1 MHVISGMAAF
11 HYFAVV
17 LLWIFTGVEG
27 TTYGNPTENLRGSC
41 SMASTKSGQISDL
54 VERCQLVDN
63 IKRYIEA
70 NLVSNF
76 IGLKLKRDFA
86 ANLATL
92 LSSNFYG
99 SGSHVKYMAAN
110 NLPNYNTDL
119 LIGLREALEAYQLAP
134 EKDIEEE
141 FKSDAH
147 SFEHGFKKGR
157 HEKDDLT
164 KLMTITQIRSWLG
177 RLRSAR
183 KHFSSNLD
191 DFIKHWSTFLPIADD
206 IMADK
211 GDHYEPERLP
221 LHASLV
227 AMGLTDVFMRLFW
240 PFRFDVSEMNQKLGI
255 YGITNRIVAENI
267 KSDFFKALEDIQAVK
282 MPYAE
287 NEIIL
292 SFDHPE
298 LVDGMNRSKLVVF
311 SKKFIRDEKHLF
323 NEFEQMDITDK
334 TLQAM
339 ALIEKTSPE
348 LYASLVQLVSCF
360 AFYKTENPK
369 YLGGS
374 TSSALGVIWLD
385 PSAGEEWTIPFYAEM
400 IVHEFIHTHLFYAEL
415 VHGTY
420 SNVTPLSE
428 AKVVSAIRGQSRDYD
443 KSLHAAYVAAGLAT
457 FHARAG
463 YLERAAQ
470 LTKTLRSS
478 VDELEAVNM
487 ETGVLDESG
496 TAMLEF
502 LVDYMALTKM
512 GSNW

>member
-1 MHVISGMAAF
+1 MSSFNH
-11 HYFAVV
+11 FAVI
-17 LLWIFTGVEG
+17 LLCIFNAAEG

-41 SMASTKSGQISDL
+41 SLVSSKSGRKSDL

-63 IKRYIEA
+63 IKRYIET

-86 ANLATL
+86 ANLETL
-92 LSSNFYG
+92 LSPDVHFPTSN
-99 SGSHVKYMAAN
+99 VKYMAAN
-110 NLPNYNTDL
+110 NLPNYNTDRS
-119 LIGLREALEAYQLAP
+119 IALREALEAYQLAP

-157 HEKDDLT
+157 HEKDELT
-164 KLMTITQIRSWLG
+164 KVMTITQIRYWLE
-177 RLRSAR
+177 RLKSAR
-183 KHFSSNLD
+183 KHFSSNLN
-191 DFIKHWSTFLPIADD
+191 DFIKEWSTFLPVDDD
-206 IMADK
+206 IMTSK
-211 GDHYEPERLP
+211 GDPSEPERLS

-227 AMGLTDVFMRLFW
+227 AVGLTDVFLRLFW
-240 PFRFDVSEMNQKLGI
+240 PFRYDVSEMNQKLGI
-255 YGITNRIVAENI
+255 YGITNRIVVENI
-267 KSDFFKALEDIQAVK
+267 KSEFFKALESIQAVK

-292 SFDHPE
+292 SFEHPE

-311 SKKFIRDEKHLF
+311 SNNFVRDGKHFFDEL
-323 NEFEQMDITDK
+323 EQLDITDK
-334 TLQAM
+334 TQQAM
-339 ALIEKTSPE
+339 ALIKKTSPE

-385 PSAGEEWTIPFYAEM
+385 PSAGEEWTVPFYAEM

-420 SNVTPLSE
+420 SGSIPLSE
-428 AKVVSAIRGQSRDYD
+428 AKVVSTIRGQSRDYD

-463 YLERAAQ
+463 YLERAEQ

-478 VDELEAVNM
+478 VDELEAVNT

-496 TAMLEF
+496 TAMMEF

-512 GSNW
+512 GSN